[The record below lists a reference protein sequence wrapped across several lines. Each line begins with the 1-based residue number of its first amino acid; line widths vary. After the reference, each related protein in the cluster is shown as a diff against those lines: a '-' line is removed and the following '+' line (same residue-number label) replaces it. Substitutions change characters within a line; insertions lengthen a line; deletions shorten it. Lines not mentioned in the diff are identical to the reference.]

1 MTPKSVC
8 VLLVLALL
16 IGGCLLVA
24 GCTQSGSTGTAASTA
39 SGQQNSPAVTKTY
52 IIGVDGAYP
61 PYTYIDKDGTFH
73 GIDIDSARWIAKDKG
88 FTVEFQAIEWDG
100 IIPALQAGKIDMVYS
115 GMTITPERLDKVNFS
130 TPYLT
135 INQTIAI
142 RNDSTLTIDDILA
155 GKGIVGAQRGTTGAI
170 WAEKNLVDT
179 GKMSAD
185 HLKQYDNFPLVITDL
200 MNKNIDASI
209 YDRPSHLTAIEG
221 KPIHIIYD
229 IDTGEQY
236 GIAIRKD
243 SPALLQTMN
252 EGLADLHADP
262 YWKQLL
268 ATYNLN

>member
-1 MTPKSVC
+1 MIPKSVC
-8 VLLVLALL
+8 VVVVLAILL
-16 IGGCLLVA
+16 GGCLLVA
-24 GCTQSGSTGTAASTA
+24 GCTQSGSAGTAASPAT
-39 SGQQNSPAVTKTY
+39 GQQNSTVVTKTY

-61 PYTYIDKDGTFH
+61 PYTYIDKDGSFK
-73 GIDIDSARWIAKDKG
+73 GIDVDSARWIAKDKR
-88 FTVEFQAIEWDG
+88 FNVEFQAIEWDG

-115 GMTITPERLDKVNFS
+115 GMTITPERSQQVNFS

-155 GKGIVGAQRGTTGAI
+155 GKAIIGAQRGTTGAI
-170 WAEKNLVDT
+170 WVENNLVGT
-179 GKMSAD
+179 GKMPAD
-185 HLKQYDNFPLVITDL
+185 HLKEYDNFPLVITDL

-236 GIAIRKD
+236 GVAIRKD
-243 SPALLQTMN
+243 NPELLQTMN
-252 EGLADLHADP
+252 DGLADLHADP